1 MRSFLRRLPMLGLM
15 AVAGSAAATDYT
27 VNLGGGSDT
36 FRPNDITVQV
46 GDTVTFHNFGGQHNV
61 RANDN
66 SFRCAVGCDGSG
78 GSGEPNGT
86 QWSDTITFDHAG
98 DVAYHC
104 DPHASMGMNGIV
116 RVVDGGGGT
125 GNVPITAGFTGAW
138 YDPAQSGHGIFIE
151 VLPGNQMLAWWFTFN
166 PDGTQQAWFGNVGA
180 IDTAGNTATIDA
192 LQAQGGRWIPNFDP
206 ANVTQPAWGRLVF
219 TFADCNHGRVDF
231 TSTVAGYGSGHMDLT
246 RITEP
251 EGLACP

>member
-1 MRSFLRRLPMLGLM
+1 MRSFLQRISILALL
-15 AVAGSAAATDYT
+15 AAAGGAGATDYT

-36 FRPNDITVQV
+36 FRPSDITIQV

-66 SFRCAVGCDGSG
+66 SFRCAVGCDSNG
-78 GSGEPNGT
+78 GSGEPSGT

-104 DPHASMGMNGIV
+104 DPHASMGMTG
-116 RVVDGGGGT
+116 VVHVAEGGGGGT

-151 VLPGNQMLAWWFTFN
+151 VLPGNQMLAWWFTFS
-166 PDGTQQAWFGNVGA
+166 PDGTQQAWFGNIGA
-180 IDTAGNTATIDA
+180 IDGDTATIDA
-192 LQAQGGRWIPNFDP
+192 IQTAGGRWIPNFDP
-206 ANVTQPAWGRLVF
+206 GNVTNPAWGRLVF
-219 TFADCNHGRVDF
+219 TFTDCNHGRVDF
-231 TSTVAGYGSGHMDLT
+231 TSTVAGYGQGHMDLT

-251 EGLACP
+251 EGLSCP